1 MSGPPPIVDYW
12 CNAFTPD
19 RAPRW
24 EAALAQQGV
33 PIKLRTAADDSFC
46 EPDQMIAKMDELGI
60 TTLILPVGD
69 PHGAG
74 GDPTDFG
81 WTAAVTMDELAT
93 LAPRSPGRLVGMF
106 SYDPTSG
113 RRGLDAARRALEDP
127 SIVALHLHTHSF
139 DKGFD
144 DRDQYPFYALAGEA
158 GVPVVMQA
166 GTSGGLAPSE
176 CGRPLGID
184 RPAIFFDN
192 VDFVLSHTGWPWVEE
207 AIAMALKFPN
217 VYLGTAVYPARHWPE
232 SLREFVARAGRG
244 KVLYGSG
251 FPAAGHR
258 HTISQLD
265 SLDARDEVME
275 LYLGGVARRLFTR
288 LPSSI
293 GA

>member
-1 MSGPPPIVDYW
+1 MNSPRIVDYW
-12 CNAFTPD
+12 CNAFLAD
-19 RAPRW
+19 RRARW

-46 EPDQMIAKMDELGI
+46 DPDRMVARMDELGI
-60 TTLILPVGD
+60 ATIVLPVAH
-69 PHGAG
+69 PHGAA

-81 WTAAVTMDELAT
+81 WTAALPPGELAR
-93 LAPRSPGRLVGMF
+93 LAGHHPGRFVGMF
-106 SYDPTSG
+106 SFDPTRG
-113 RRGLDAARRALEDP
+113 RRGVEDARSALDDP
-127 SIVALHLHTHSF
+127 WIVALHLHTHSF
-139 DKGFD
+139 DKPFD
-144 DRDQYPFYALAGEA
+144 DRDHYPFYALAGEA

-184 RPAIFFDN
+184 RPAIYFDH
-192 VDFVLSHTGWPWVEE
+192 VDFVLSHTGWPWVDE
-207 AIAMALKFPN
+207 ALAMTLKFPN

-232 SLREFVARAGRG
+232 TLRGFVGRAGRG

-258 HTISQLD
+258 HTLGQLE
-265 SLDARDEVME
+265 SLGAGEEALD
-275 LYLGGVARRLFTR
+275 LYLGGVARKLFRR
-288 LPSSI
+288 LPSAI